1 MRNDIAP
8 NRLLRVWIEHR
19 TGSPI
24 HLRNHLI
31 RNHNRDAELVCQPLQ
46 GAHELRQVGLPAAE
60 FPAAAVVGAVER
72 GGGVDDEEREARLA
86 HHGARLVQQLQL
98 MVAVVR
104 AGIRH
109 VVQYLLAR
117 EPVPI
122 RHGQQPH
129 WPEGA
134 LGVDVQ
140 AFPLAA
146 AHVEGELAGDGQGV
160 AYLRLAGA
168 ELAEDLGD
176 AAGFDAAGEKGVE
189 LFGAGGDGDEF
200 GAALVHF
207 GGGGEAHG
215 DEFGGWCEGGAGL
228 VDACGGNGLTEG
240 GEKGGYLQRGS
251 WWLFA
256 PRCLLFVRVLSVDC
270 GFASVHFLNI
280 HEIPERGGA

>member
-1 MRNDIAP
+1 M
-8 NRLLRVWIEHR
+8 
-19 TGSPI
+19 
-24 HLRNHLI
+24 
-31 RNHNRDAELVCQPLQ
+31 
-46 GAHELRQVGLPAAE
+46 GLPAAE